1 MVTDA
6 RGREGAAAPT
16 KDARRRRVQAALR
29 CTCPLKT
36 GQADWLGSGNV
47 GSDFLDIS
55 SLVNTT
61 LEGGLLGLAF
71 HPDYASNGYFY
82 VNYTRSGTGGNALT
96 TVIARYSVSAGNPN
110 LADPA

>member
-1 MVTDA
+1 M
-6 RGREGAAAPT
+6 
-16 KDARRRRVQAALR
+16 
-29 CTCPLKT
+29 
-36 GQADWLGSGNV
+36 
-47 GSDFLDIS
+47 
-55 SLVNTT
+55 
-61 LEGGLLGLAF
+61 LGLAF